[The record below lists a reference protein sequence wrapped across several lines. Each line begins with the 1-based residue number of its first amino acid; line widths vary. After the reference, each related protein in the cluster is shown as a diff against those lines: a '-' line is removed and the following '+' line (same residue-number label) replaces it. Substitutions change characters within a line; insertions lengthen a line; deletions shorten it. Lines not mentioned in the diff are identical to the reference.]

1 MNPLHWWRVEGGPIP
16 EPPLRRDHA
25 SGWRSA
31 ALALALAV
39 GCAPDSVAP
48 PSEHRPALPMATSMA
63 APFDVAAAI
72 DRVRFAFRADGDGWS
87 GGHDTYAVH
96 ATGGALAVTPL
107 LREEASAPGRGERI
121 VAGAEATFH
130 AASVAR
136 GSVRLSS
143 GDGAGIVV
151 RDGKLSIDRGAVV
164 ESLENRAG
172 GVEQSWSFTRRP
184 AAAGDV
190 TVRIAVTGEEFVAG
204 TQSGLHFRDV
214 RTGLGVRY
222 GHGTWVDAAGVRTPV
237 PARWDGAAIVLTVP
251 SAVVDGA
258 AYPAALDP
266 AIAPEFGV
274 DRAPPGPADGTS
286 PALASDGHVFLLVW
300 QSGSA
305 IVGAWL
311 GPDGRALDTG
321 SFVVS
326 TNHLRSGA
334 VPYNHA
340 PSIAS
345 NGRGFLV
352 AWITSYYTGTVDI
365 SEVRAVRVDQE
376 HGVLDPEDLLLGG
389 APINNASVS
398 SMDVGSNG
406 RDYLV
411 AWRYSLSMDH
421 VLGAR
426 VSAAGALPG
435 TTTIAVAD
443 GLGAPRV
450 ASDGTD
456 YLVAMGRTAMR
467 VGASGALL
475 DPAPLPLPG
484 GDAIV
489 FDGQDYVVAWSESRG
504 VTGSDL
510 FAAHVSTG
518 GAVREPMG
526 IAVSTA
532 PNEQGS
538 PSLTFDGRDVVV
550 AWSDARDSTCDPCTT
565 DLRATALYAARLARS
580 GVVRDPDG
588 IAVTVP
594 ARGARPLVLASN
606 EAGTLLGWAG
616 APQTSPDGPTAIYG
630 TWLTRAGVLRKLRD
644 PVLAHATNDQRAP
657 AVAADGDGGFLV
669 VWQGLHNHAPPGA
682 TRAFSWDILG
692 ARVGAFGAFGA
703 PVVISDAAG
712 EQYAPAVTFAAGRY
726 LVAWQDHRGDTWDI
740 YAARVTRS
748 GVVRDPAGIAIAAAP
763 DTQTAPAVAGGM
775 VVWTNRDEWNA
786 LSVRGARLS
795 TTGALRDPMGLTL
808 SAAGESAEAP
818 AIAVH
823 GTGYRIAWTRSGPST
838 SRVVTAAID
847 AAGVVHD
854 ATAMPITETALDV
867 SPSVACNSGGC
878 LVAWSRRDPSRGT
891 NHYLGAAEEIY
902 GARVDNA
909 GALSALAPIAL
920 VPPIS
925 FNSYGARFTQYRA
938 PRVAVD
944 GGGFLVVWESRH
956 GGGFARAPLYDVLAT
971 RVSADTSTSAEAFAV
986 ASDDV
991 WSRTP
996 VVATNPSGPAII
1008 AYARSELGPSESARF
1023 RVVAR
1028 LLTPDATCAGGACP
1042 GASCVPGFGNCDG
1055 VATNGCEASLR
1066 ADPANCGACGH
1077 ACAASESCTGAVC
1090 VSLAPPRLIAPLST
1104 ATVTSRRPTL
1114 RWALAGGTDGARV
1127 EVCRDRACATVLAS
1141 FDAVGASAA
1150 PAADLPPGVL
1160 FWRTRGRAGASTGTA
1175 VSPTWEFTVG
1185 ARSAPVNASWGTT
1198 LDVNGDG
1205 HADVV
1210 VGSANGSSAY
1220 VYLGGP
1226 GGPSSTPASTLI
1238 APDGSGGQFGQ
1249 SVASAGDVNGD
1260 GYADLVVG
1268 APYASDGTERA
1279 HVYLGGPRGLS
1290 STPDTTLIAPDGPDG
1305 GRFGNSVASAGDV
1318 NGDGYADL
1326 VVGAWAAMDYTGRA
1340 YLYLGGV
1347 GGLSS
1352 TPATTLTGPDGGA
1365 FGFSVASA
1373 GDVNGDSYADLVVGA
1388 WGAERAYVY
1397 LGGASGLATTPATTL
1412 TGPDG
1417 PTSSFGL
1424 SGASVGDVNGDGYS
1438 DLVVGAS
1445 VAMDFTGRAYVYLGG
1460 AGGLSSTPAI
1470 TLTGPDGTNG
1480 WFGRS
1485 VASAGDV
1492 NGDGYADLA
1501 VGAPAAMSA
1510 AGRVYV
1516 YLGGMDGFSSIPATT
1531 LTGVDGPGGLFG
1543 FSVASAGDVDGD
1555 GLADLVVGAPQA
1567 MSANRAYVYLG
1578 GAGGLSPIPAILTRP
1593 AGGFGS
1599 FGWSVASATDALP
1612 GRHRGHRPSPTSAP
1626 TSPSPRPLRELAA
1639 VCMVATVSP
1648 TWS

>member
-1 MNPLHWWRVEGGPIP
+1 MNPLHWWPFEGGPMP
-16 EPPLRRDHA
+16 ELPLRRDHA

-48 PSEHRPALPMATSMA
+48 PAEHRPALPMAPSMA

-136 GSVRLSS
+136 GSVQLTS
-143 GDGAGIVV
+143 GEGAGIVD

-190 TVRIAVTGEEFVAG
+190 TVRIAVTGEEFVGG
-204 TQSGLHFRDV
+204 TQSGLHFRDA

-352 AWITSYYTGTVDI
+352 AWMTSYYTGTVDI

-421 VLGAR
+421 VLAAR
-426 VSAAGALPG
+426 VSAAGALSG

-550 AWSDARDSTCDPCTT
+550 AWSDARDSTCDPCPT

-594 ARGARPLVLASN
+594 ALGARPLVLASN
-606 EAGTLLGWAG
+606 DAGTLLGWAG
-616 APQTSPDGPTAIYG
+616 APQTSPDGPAAIYG
-630 TWLTRAGVLRKLRD
+630 TWLTRTGDLRKLRD

-703 PVVISDAAG
+703 PVVISGAAG

-786 LSVRGARLS
+786 LSVRGARVS
-795 TTGALRDPMGLTL
+795 TTGVLRDPAGLTL

-847 AAGVVHD
+847 AAGVIHEP
-854 ATAMPITETALDV
+854 TAMPITETALDV

-902 GARVDNA
+902 GARVDNT

-938 PRVAVD
+938 PRVAAD
-944 GGGFLVVWESRH
+944 GDGFLVVWESRH

-971 RVSADTSTSAEAFAV
+971 RVSAGTSTSAEAFAV

-996 VVATNPSGPAII
+996 VVATNPDGPAII

-1066 ADPANCGACGH
+1066 ADLANCGACGH
-1077 ACAASESCTGAVC
+1077 ACGAGESCLGAVC
-1090 VSLAPPRLIAPLST
+1090 VSVAPPRLIAPLST

-1127 EVCRDRACATVLAS
+1127 EVCRDRACETVIAA
-1141 FDAVGASAA
+1141 FDAVGTGGA
-1150 PAADLPPGVL
+1150 PAADLPAGVL
-1160 FWRTRGRAGASTGTA
+1160 FWRTRSRAGASTGAA

-1198 LDVNGDG
+1198 LDVDGDG
-1205 HADVV
+1205 YADVAV
-1210 VGSANGSSAY
+1210 AASGAMDHTGRAY
-1220 VYLGGP
+1220 VYLGGAA
-1226 GGPSSTPASTLI
+1226 GLGATPATTLTG
-1238 APDGSGGQFGQ
+1238 PDGMGGHFGS

-1268 APYASDGTERA
+1268 AASAMSDTGRA
-1279 HVYLGGPRGLS
+1279 YVYLGGAGGLAT
-1290 STPDTTLIAPDGPDG
+1290 TPVTTLTGRDGPPG
-1305 GRFGNSVASAGDV
+1305 QFGFTVASAGDV

-1326 VVGAWAAMDYTGRA
+1326 VVGANGAGRE
-1340 YLYLGGV
+1340 YVYLGGPA
-1347 GGLSS
+1347 GLDV
-1352 TPATTLTGPDGGA
+1352 TPATTLSGSGP
-1365 FGFSVASA
+1365 GFAQVIPSA
-1373 GDVNGDSYADLVVGA
+1373 
-1388 WGAERAYVY
+1388 
-1397 LGGASGLATTPATTL
+1397 
-1412 TGPDG
+1412 
-1417 PTSSFGL
+1417 
-1424 SGASVGDVNGDGYS
+1424 GDVNGDGYS
-1438 DLVVGAS
+1438 DLVVGDPYAAS
-1445 VAMDFTGRAYVYLGG
+1445 SLGRAYVYLGGAAGLAATPSTTVTGTDGENGNLGSSVSSAGDVNGDGYADVVVGANGAMSFTGRAYVYLGGAVGLAATPATTLIGPDGPDGQFGQSVESEGDVNGDGYADLVVGAPIVMNFTGRAYVYLGGVGGLSTTPATTLTAPESGGFGYSRASAGDINGDGYTDVVVGVPGTMSGGRAYVYLGG
-1460 AGGLSSTPAI
+1460 AGGLAATPATI
-1470 TLTGPDGTNG
+1470 LNGPDGG
-1480 WFGRS
+1480 SFGGS
-1485 VASAGDV
+1485 VASAADV
-1492 NGDGYADLA
+1492 
-1501 VGAPAAMSA
+1501 P
-1510 AGRVYV
+1510 
-1516 YLGGMDGFSSIPATT
+1516 
-1531 LTGVDGPGGLFG
+1531 
-1543 FSVASAGDVDGD
+1543 
-1555 GLADLVVGAPQA
+1555 
-1567 MSANRAYVYLG
+1567 
-1578 GAGGLSPIPAILTRP
+1578 
-1593 AGGFGS
+1593 
-1599 FGWSVASATDALP
+1599 P
-1612 GRHRGHRPSPTSAP
+1612 GRHRGHRPSPTS
-1626 TSPSPRPLRELAA
+1626 SPATMGPRPSRASAA
-1639 VCMVATVSP
+1639 VCMAPRHAGVSG
-1648 TWS
+1648 